1 MINNKGQVLVV
12 FVILLPIFLIIL
24 TGLIDICILN
34 IEVKKLN
41 TNTYDAVEYY
51 LDNIDDENVLD
62 DTKALLNK
70 NLKNIDIKIKDDEDV
85 INIKVVKNYKSIYSV
100 ISKKENITSIY
111 IGNKETKKKKKG

>member
-1 MINNKGQVLVV
+1 MTNNKGQVLVV

-24 TGLIDICILN
+24 TGLIDVCILN

-41 TNTYDAVEYY
+41 TNTHDAVEYY
-51 LDNIDDENVLD
+51 LDNLEDENVLN

-111 IGNKETKKKKKG
+111 IGNKETKKIKKG

>member
-24 TGLIDICILN
+24 TGLVDLCILN

-41 TNTYDAVEYY
+41 TNTHDAVEYY
-51 LDNIDDENVLD
+51 LDNLEDENVLN

-70 NLKNIDIKIKDDEDV
+70 NLKNIDIKINEDEDV

-111 IGNKETKKKKKG
+111 IGNKETKKIKKG